1 MLVHA
6 YASKRSSMF
15 EGLQIE
21 QVYSFKLL
29 GLIINCHLEWKHY
42 LNSFGIKITRVIGL
56 FDKLKYTHYALN
68 AFSMGTKCHPI
79 E

>member
-1 MLVHA
+1 
-6 YASKRSSMF
+6 MF

-29 GLIINCHLEWKHY
+29 GLTINCHLEWKHY

-56 FDKLKYTHYALN
+56 FDKLKYTVLVQMFRSIDNSLILHI
-68 AFSMGTKCHPI
+68 MH
-79 E
+79 